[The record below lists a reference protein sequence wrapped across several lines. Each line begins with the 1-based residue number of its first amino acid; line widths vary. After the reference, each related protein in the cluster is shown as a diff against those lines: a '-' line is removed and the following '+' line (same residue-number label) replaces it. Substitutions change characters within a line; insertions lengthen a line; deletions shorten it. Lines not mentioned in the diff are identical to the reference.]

1 MTELGGVAQ
10 PICRHLGMS
19 ARAGLDGAIQPGVAY
34 YRDVSRMTP
43 ISDQDMDAYLAE
55 QSRLHANEFNTL
67 SALNELYF
75 YINKYRDE

>member
-1 MTELGGVAQ
+1 MTA
-10 PICRHLGMS
+10 
-19 ARAGLDGAIQPGVAY
+19 
-34 YRDVSRMTP
+34 

-75 YINKYRDE
+75 YINKYRDEILTSLERDVYARKHRLRQKLEQAVNLMAGTS

>member
-1 MTELGGVAQ
+1 MTA
-10 PICRHLGMS
+10 
-19 ARAGLDGAIQPGVAY
+19 
-34 YRDVSRMTP
+34 

-75 YINKYRDE
+75 YINKYRDEILTALERDAYARKHRLWQKLEQAVNLMAGSS

>member
-1 MTELGGVAQ
+1 
-10 PICRHLGMS
+10 
-19 ARAGLDGAIQPGVAY
+19 Y
-34 YRDVSRMTP
+34 YRDVSKMTP

-75 YINKYRDE
+75 YINKYRDEVLTALERDSYARKHRLRQKLEQTINLMVGTS